1 MDTIGFI
8 SGTTPLTEKQVK
20 EQRKANGQC
29 ETCATQ
35 CFEVYRYAG
44 FKRKKKLTNDDVH
57 EGICLRCNPEAAPKK
72 DAPSGGNVTQLSS
85 GLNHHANKP
94 VTRISSSRM
103 QSANSQENA
112 PSSDRALDTAAVEA
126 SPLSSDKSKK
136 AQQNWTRGTGKVMTV
151 NAFKSD
157 RDEPVK
163 PESIL
168 PDESCELK
176 PPAKVMERESNGT
189 GEEVHT
195 LEEEQSIEVTTVE
208 PVEAENENEP
218 PKGQLVR
225 RRSSMGSSSTNNF
238 DDPSRQASR
247 RRSTMNQMASMLWSL
262 DIGTVCEYMVDLH
275 NNSSM
280 QTEAFKVIKDRLN
293 TGGIDDFVSVGGTLF
308 AIDAIEEHFMN
319 REVVLLGFEAVQLA
333 CTKADVLIDTF
344 IENDGLIMINNVFVF
359 HERDEDLLCAGSK
372 LLSDLANSRDRAE
385 LITANGLL
393 PNLVDVARDSKYD
406 SRVRAAMSKTL
417 SRISSY
423 SPVARKELEILGY

>member
-29 ETCATQ
+29 ETCAMQ

-44 FKRKKKLTNDDVH
+44 FKRKKKLTNDVVI

-72 DAPSGGNVTQLSS
+72 DTLSAGNVTQSS
-85 GLNHHANKP
+85 SSLNHHANTN
-94 VTRISSSRM
+94 VTQISSSRM
-103 QSANSQENA
+103 QSASSQENV
-112 PSSDRALDTAAVEA
+112 PSTDRALGEY
-126 SPLSSDKSKK
+126 SPLSLDKSKN
-136 AQQNWTRGTGKVMTV
+136 AQQNWTRGTGKVMTL

-157 RDEPVK
+157 KDEPVK
-163 PESIL
+163 PESNL

-176 PPAKVMERESNGT
+176 PPAKVTEREPTGT

-208 PVEAENENEP
+208 PVEAEIKEGP
-218 PKGQLVR
+218 PKDKLLR
-225 RRSSMGSSSTNNF
+225 RRSSMESSSTNNF
-238 DDPSRQASR
+238 DDPSRQDTC

-293 TGGIDDFVSVGGTLF
+293 TGGIDDFISVGGTLF
-308 AIDAIEEHFMN
+308 AIDAIEEHFVN
-319 REVVLLGFEAVQLA
+319 REVVLLGFEAMQLA
-333 CTKADVLIDTF
+333 CIKADVVVDTF
-344 IENDGLIMINNVFVF
+344 IENDGLIMINNVFVY
-359 HERDEDLLCAGSK
+359 HERDGDLLCSGSK
-372 LLSDLANSRDRAE
+372 LLSDLANNRDRAE

-406 SRVRAAMSKTL
+406 SRVRATMSKTL